1 MHIRLPKPMHGWRA
15 FAGEVGIIVLG
26 VLIALGFGQVAEAWQ
41 WHRELGETRQAI
53 GDELALSAE
62 QGAER
67 LAIEDCL
74 RNRIGELSAKLNAS
88 NGQWT
93 GDPLPVLPGARLEAH
108 WDNRAMG
115 RVYSVPLR
123 GWSDDA
129 WDTAKSTGALNHM
142 GREEVIGYGNI
153 YAEIGGMRDWQT
165 QELPLESKLAF
176 LSVDQR
182 LDNNSR
188 SEALA
193 TLGQLDALNA
203 VVAGL
208 SSLMIEQI
216 KGLHLHVDRAAK
228 LDELRQSIKAERLD
242 RGACVKDVQIQF

>member
-1 MHIRLPKPMHGWRA
+1 MCADRPSREPK
-15 FAGEVGIIVLG
+15 
-26 VLIALGFGQVAEAWQ
+26 
-41 WHRELGETRQAI
+41 
-53 GDELALSAE
+53 
-62 QGAER
+62 
-67 LAIEDCL
+67 
-74 RNRIGELSAKLNAS
+74 
-88 NGQWT
+88 
-93 GDPLPVLPGARLEAH
+93 
-108 WDNRAMG
+108 
-115 RVYSVPLR
+115 R
-123 GWSDDA
+123 GL
-129 WDTAKSTGALNHM
+129 TCISTFPS
-142 GREEVIGYGNI
+142 RCTV
-153 YAEIGGMRDWQT
+153 
-165 QELPLESKLAF
+165 LAF